1 MWKNLTFPTL
11 IKRNVDYTKH
21 YLGSVGIWMVT
32 ELLVIKYNDRYI
44 RVKDGEYTICG
55 LDKASVFPMEKME
68 EVKEHIKTI
77 REKQNLFPRLFK
89 LILREELIV

>member
-1 MWKNLTFPTL
+1 
-11 IKRNVDYTKH
+11 
-21 YLGSVGIWMVT
+21 MVT
-32 ELLVIKYNDRYI
+32 ELLVIKYNDSYI

-68 EVKEHIKTI
+68 EVKEHIKKI
-77 REKQNLFPRLFK
+77 KEKQNCSPSIFK